1 MSFPD
6 LTNQEDPFQAVEQ
19 QSNNEINPQGDFS
32 PFQDNQNMQTANVIE
47 PQVDEEEI
55 KRQEQRMAEEN
66 ERRQKIAA
74 KQEMEMKM
82 KNERREEAMK
92 FINEF
97 EQKRQE
103 EITKR
108 KQINIKNEEDN
119 LANRK
124 LIKEGKKN
132 PWENVVENITVKESE
147 YKGSKD
153 VSRMRNVILAH
164 KNDKLN
170 DNQINFFLICKRL
183 QYFCKRF
190 QTYVCV

>member
-6 LTNQEDPFQAVEQ
+6 LTNQEDQFQNVDQ
-19 QSNNEINPQGDFS
+19 PQSNEVNPQVAFS
-32 PFQDNQNMQTANVIE
+32 PFEDNQNIQTANIE

-147 YKGSKD
+147 YKGTKD
-153 VSRMRNVILAH
+153 VSRMRNVILAR

-170 DNQINFFLICKRL
+170 DNQLNII
-183 QYFCKRF
+183 
-190 QTYVCV
+190 

>member
-6 LTNQEDPFQAVEQ
+6 LTNQEDPFQNVEQ
-19 QSNNEINPQGDFS
+19 QRSNDINPQGDFS
-32 PFQDNQNMQTANVIE
+32 PFQDNQNMQTANIIE

-66 ERRQKIAA
+66 ERRQKIAD

-153 VSRMRNVILAH
+153 VSRMRNVILAR

-170 DNQINFFLICKRL
+170 DNQLNFI
-183 QYFCKRF
+183 
-190 QTYVCV
+190 

>member
-6 LTNQEDPFQAVEQ
+6 LTNQEDPFQSVEEQ
-19 QSNNEINPQGDFS
+19 KSSEINPQGAFS
-32 PFQDNQNMQTANVIE
+32 PFEDNQNIQTANNIIE
-47 PQVDEEEI
+47 PQLDEEEI

-103 EITKR
+103 EITKL

-147 YKGSKD
+147 YKGTKD
-153 VSRMRNVILAH
+153 VSRMRNVILAR

-170 DNQINFFLICKRL
+170 DNQLNII
-183 QYFCKRF
+183 
-190 QTYVCV
+190 

>member
-74 KQEMEMKM
+74 KQAMQMKM
-82 KNERREEAMK
+82 KNERR
-92 FINEF
+92 N
-97 EQKRQE
+97 QK
-103 EITKR
+103 
-108 KQINIKNEEDN
+108 
-119 LANRK
+119 
-124 LIKEGKKN
+124 
-132 PWENVVENITVKESE
+132 PV
-147 YKGSKD
+147 
-153 VSRMRNVILAH
+153 
-164 KNDKLN
+164 
-170 DNQINFFLICKRL
+170 
-183 QYFCKRF
+183 
-190 QTYVCV
+190 

>member
-6 LTNQEDPFQAVEQ
+6 LTNQEDPFQSVEEQ
-19 QSNNEINPQGDFS
+19 KSSEVNPQGAFS
-32 PFQDNQNMQTANVIE
+32 PFEDNQNIQTANNIIE
-47 PQVDEEEI
+47 PQLDEEEI
-55 KRQEQRMAEEN
+55 KRQEQRMAEE
-66 ERRQKIAA
+66 
-74 KQEMEMKM
+74 
-82 KNERREEAMK
+82 NERREEAMK

-147 YKGSKD
+147 YKGTKD
-153 VSRMRNVILAH
+153 VSRMRNVILAR

-170 DNQINFFLICKRL
+170 DNQLNII
-183 QYFCKRF
+183 
-190 QTYVCV
+190 

>member
-6 LTNQEDPFQAVEQ
+6 LTNQEDPFQSVEEQ
-19 QSNNEINPQGDFS
+19 NSSEVNPQGAFS
-32 PFQDNQNMQTANVIE
+32 PFEDNQNIQTANNIIE
-47 PQVDEEEI
+47 PQLDEEEI

-74 KQEMEMKM
+74 KQEKEMKM

-132 PWENVVENITVKESE
+132 PQENVVENITVKESE
-147 YKGSKD
+147 YKGTKD
-153 VSRMRNVILAH
+153 VSRMRNVILAR

-170 DNQINFFLICKRL
+170 DNQLNII
-183 QYFCKRF
+183 
-190 QTYVCV
+190 